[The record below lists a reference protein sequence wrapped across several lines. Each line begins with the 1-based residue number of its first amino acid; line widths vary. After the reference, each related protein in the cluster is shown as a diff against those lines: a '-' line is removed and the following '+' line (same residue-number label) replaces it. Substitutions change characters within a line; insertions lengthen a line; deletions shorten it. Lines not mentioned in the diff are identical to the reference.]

1 MTEET
6 NNLSRRSLL
15 GGTAKTA
22 VFAGVAA
29 TAVGDY
35 RDLATLQTFVDGAD
49 ALTFDHEHVPTRH
62 LSVIEG
68 QVAVRPG
75 PEALVYAQDKAAMR
89 ERPQRR

>member
-29 TAVGDY
+29 DH
-35 RDLATLQTFVDGAD
+35 
-49 ALTFDHEHVPTRH
+49 AL
-62 LSVIEG
+62 
-68 QVAVRPG
+68 
-75 PEALVYAQDKAAMR
+75 
-89 ERPQRR
+89 RRL